1 MLHFVPPRRRRR
13 SWQALPHCAGTL
25 TVTGGARARAGEAY
39 SSAAAALRL
48 KLERWAGGDA
58 HAPVAVNDGADH
70 DRGAGLVDG
79 DVLNWTRSTQQAPR
93 QATAGSSP
101 PGARSRAEALA

>member
-1 MLHFVPPRRRRR
+1 
-13 SWQALPHCAGTL
+13 
-25 TVTGGARARAGEAY
+25 
-39 SSAAAALRL
+39 L

-101 PGARSRAEALA
+101 PGAARSPISS